1 MNFHIFCAVLIVVN
15 EWVSAFL
22 EQVLGVARPAEPVR
36 PASQDLVWGLP
47 LPKSEVLTSAAA
59 VLVYFLL
66 KTGGEPDSPVFISIA
81 LAGSSVVAGGL
92 TATLLTTP
100 KPQGIEGQKASN
112 VWLDSRYWKTWL
124 VQIAIRQLAWSISIV
139 ICGAIVFVGILFLLI
154 VASFFQ

>member
-22 EQVLGVARPAEPVR
+22 EQVLGVARPAESVR

-47 LPKSEVLTSAAA
+47 LPKS
-59 VLVYFLL
+59 
-66 KTGGEPDSPVFISIA
+66 
-81 LAGSSVVAGGL
+81 
-92 TATLLTTP
+92 
-100 KPQGIEGQKASN
+100 EGQKASN